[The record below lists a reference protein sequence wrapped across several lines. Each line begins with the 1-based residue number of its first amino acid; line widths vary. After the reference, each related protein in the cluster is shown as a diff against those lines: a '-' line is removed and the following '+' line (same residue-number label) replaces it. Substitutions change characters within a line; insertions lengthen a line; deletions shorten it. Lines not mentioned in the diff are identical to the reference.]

1 MVFLP
6 TYSGHLIRMDQFC
19 AEETQ
24 RGEQRQRTDGQDVS
38 TESLPPPG
46 RWLLEIT
53 IYLALLSAQHD
64 TMSSNSTF
72 GGQKYFWGPSTF
84 SLVE

>member
-19 AEETQ
+19 AKETQ
-24 RGEQRQRTDGQDVS
+24 RGEQIQRMDGQDVS
-38 TESLPPPG
+38 TESPPG

-64 TMSSNSTF
+64 RMSSNSTF
-72 GGQKYFWGPSTF
+72 GGQKYFWGPNTF
-84 SLVE
+84 SLAE